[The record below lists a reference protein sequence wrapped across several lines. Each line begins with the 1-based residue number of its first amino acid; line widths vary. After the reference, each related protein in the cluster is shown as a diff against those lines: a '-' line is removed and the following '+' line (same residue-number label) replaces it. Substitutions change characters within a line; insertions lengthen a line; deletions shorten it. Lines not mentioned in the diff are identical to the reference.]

1 MPNHAEVYKNQAI
14 SYDDMINRQ
23 PDLAEHIKEIRSYQ
37 GLDVLDLGA
46 GSGRLSSFI
55 APEASSL
62 VCTDISESMLKRLDE
77 KLRHNSSNHNWS
89 TVVADHRKLPI
100 NDSSIDLAVSGWS
113 ISYLTN
119 TDNLDWENNLEFIM
133 SELKR
138 VLKSSGTMI
147 ILETLGTGTETPD
160 PPDFLKP
167 YFSLLE
173 NKYGFSHRSIR
184 ADYQFGSTAEAKKN
198 MEFFF
203 GSDISKKIEEHQW
216 STVPECAGIWW
227 KHLGG

>member
-1 MPNHAEVYKNQAI
+1 MPSHDEIYKDLSF
-14 SYDDMINRQ
+14 SYEDMISRQ
-23 PDLAEHIKEIRSYQ
+23 PDLREYVKEIRSYN

-55 APEASSL
+55 APEANSL
-62 VCTDISESMLKRLDE
+62 ICTDKTESMLELLDK
-77 KLRHNSSNHNWS
+77 KLMKNSLAHHWR

-100 NDSSIDLAVSGWS
+100 NDSTIDLIVSGWS

-119 TDNLDWENNLEFIM
+119 TGNIDWKENLDLIM
-133 SELKR
+133 SELQR
-138 VLKSSGTMI
+138 VLKPLGTII
-147 ILETLGTGTETPD
+147 ILETLGTGTETPN
-160 PPDFLKP
+160 PPEFLTS

-184 ADYQFGSTAEAKKN
+184 ADYQFASTEEAKKN

-203 GSDISKKIEEHQW
+203 GSEISNKIEENEW

-227 KHLGG
+227 KHF